1 MALSNVLSLN
11 SQIKLK
17 NIDRKKQ
24 IVDMVFKN
32 DKSVCNGKMDKSAG
46 NGNMD
51 EYVKTNMECDVKIY
65 SEICI
70 YKNVKVKRYDIF
82 AAINSGRIN
91 SFRVKHCGDDS
102 IYYCGKYK
110 FAASEIPTVDCE
122 FLDEIK
128 AKDNVIDFGMDRYFK
143 YVSSDNVSH
152 CLYSRIDSSIAGLIT
167 DNFRGE
173 PYDKTLWDYAKFW
186 NILSSDN
193 PYGGDFSR
201 EKVQEYLEEAGIK
214 HGFFSVKVGNRVAT
228 HYYTA
233 SKTNGMVESKDRYDQ
248 YYKAMTE
255 GTLFT
260 DHDVGETFI
269 IGGKQYV
276 LNDKHGIDIEYGED
290 IYDIQYKRHCDENE
304 G

>member
-24 IVDMVFKN
+24 VVNTVLKN
-32 DKSVCNGKMDKSAG
+32 DKSVG
-46 NGNMD
+46 NSKMD
-51 EYVKTNMECDVKIY
+51 EYVKTNIECDVKIY
-65 SEICI
+65 SEVCI
-70 YKNVKVKRYDIF
+70 YKNVKVKLYDIF
-82 AAINSGRIN
+82 DAINFERIN
-91 SFRVKHCGDDS
+91 SMGVKHFGDDS

-110 FAASEIPTVDCE
+110 FTASEIPTVDCE

-152 CLYSRIDSSIAGLIT
+152 CLCINKYSIGGLIT
-167 DNFRGE
+167 DNLRGE
-173 PYDKTLWDYAKFW
+173 PYDKTLWDYATFW

-214 HGFFSVKVGNRVAT
+214 HGFFSVKTGDKFAT

-233 SKTNGMVESKDRYDQ
+233 SNTSGIIQSKDRYDQ
-248 YYKAMTE
+248 RYKAMTE

-269 IGGKQYV
+269 IGGKEYV

>member
-46 NGNMD
+46 NGKMD
-51 EYVKTNMECDVKIY
+51 EYVKTNMECNVKIY
-65 SEICI
+65 SEVCI

-304 G
+304 A